1 MLTKKAKKYIKK
13 TFIFVIITETREF
26 FFFAGT
32 KCINTL

>member
-1 MLTKKAKKYIKK
+1 MYVNKKSKKVYKK
-13 TFIFVIITETREF
+13 DIIITETREF